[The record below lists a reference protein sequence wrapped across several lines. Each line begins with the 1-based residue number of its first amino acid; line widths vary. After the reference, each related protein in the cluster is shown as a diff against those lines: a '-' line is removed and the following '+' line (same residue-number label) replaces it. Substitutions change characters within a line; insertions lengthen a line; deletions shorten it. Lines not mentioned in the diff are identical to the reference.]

1 MSSSAEPLGGFVSTQ
16 WSIVVAAQSRHAPDG
31 AAAMATLCNR
41 YWRPLYG
48 YVRRRGYSPEDAQDL
63 TQTYFLRLLEKN
75 FLDQVDAQRGKFRS
89 FLLASFK
96 HFLANEWDKGNA
108 AKRGGGVEFL
118 GIEDVLGVEHHYAGN
133 LLDTALNPEQ
143 LYERSWAMTILD
155 RATARLASEF
165 AAAGKSGIFE
175 GLKVFLTG
183 DQPGVKYAEVA
194 ASVGMSEGAARV
206 AVHRLRDRFRALL
219 RTEIAQ
225 TLANPADPRTIDE
238 ELRHLLTA
246 L

>member
-1 MSSSAEPLGGFVSTQ
+1 VGGTTGFVSTQ
-16 WSIVVAAQSRHAPDG
+16 WSVVVAAQSRHTAAG
-31 AAAMATLCNR
+31 AAAMATLCSR

-48 YVRRRGYSPEDAQDL
+48 YVRRRGFSREDAQDL

-75 FLDQVDAQRGKFRS
+75 FLDEVDAQRGKFRS

-96 HFLANEWDKGNA
+96 HFLSNEWDKGNA

-118 GIEDVLGVEHHYAGN
+118 GLDEVAGAEDHYARN
-133 LLDTALNPEQ
+133 SLATAMTPEQ
-143 LYERSWAMTILD
+143 IYERSWATTVLA
-155 RATARLASEF
+155 RATAGLASEF
-165 AAAGKSGIFE
+165 AAAGKSGIFDA
-175 GLKVFLTG
+175 LKVFLTG
-183 DQPGVKYAEVA
+183 DSHGVKYARIAE
-194 ASVGMSEGAARV
+194 SIGMSEGAARV

-225 TLANPADPRTIDE
+225 TLANPADPRGVDE
-238 ELRHLLTA
+238 ELRYLLTV